1 MNTMTTTEITINK
14 TDTGYFIDSEK
25 SSFVAGIHLHAMPDT
40 DKMLV
45 VVAMKDGSVYAY
57 TGENLTYSN
66 ILASLF
72 SSENLSIGKWVNAF
86 IKKDNN
92 CLKVVSA
99 DRTLRSKVRDRFVA
113 V

>member
-1 MNTMTTTEITINK
+1 MTTTEITINK

>member
-1 MNTMTTTEITINK
+1 MTTTEITINK

-66 ILASLF
+66 ILASL
-72 SSENLSIGKWVNAF
+72 SIGKWGNSF
-86 IKKDNN
+86 IKKNNN

-99 DRTLRSKVRDRFVA
+99 DSTLRSKVRDRFVA

>member
-1 MNTMTTTEITINK
+1 MSDMTTEITISK

-25 SSFVAGIHLHAMPDT
+25 SSFIAGVHLHTLPDT

-57 TGENLTYSN
+57 TGENLTYPN

-72 SSENLSIGKWVNAF
+72 SSENLSIGKWLNTFV
-86 IKKDNN
+86 KKGNS
-92 CLKVVSA
+92 CLKVVRPN
-99 DRTLRSKVRDRFVA
+99 RTLRTKVRDRFTSV
-113 V
+113 

>member
-1 MNTMTTTEITINK
+1 MTTSEITISK
-14 TDTGYFIDSEK
+14 TDTGYFIDTEK
-25 SSFVAGIHLHAMPDT
+25 SSFVAGIHLHALPDT

-45 VVAMKDGSVYAY
+45 IVAMKDGSVYAY

-113 V
+113 VWE